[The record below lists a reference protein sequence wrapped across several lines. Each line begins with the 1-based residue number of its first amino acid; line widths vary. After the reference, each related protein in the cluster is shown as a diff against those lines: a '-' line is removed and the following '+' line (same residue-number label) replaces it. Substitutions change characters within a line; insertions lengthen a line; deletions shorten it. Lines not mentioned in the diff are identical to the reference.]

1 MSEAEVRRIVTQRWI
16 SRAREDLEAAR
27 VSIQHGRLLHVACFH
42 AQQAAEKAIKAA
54 YVWLDVEF
62 GRTHDLDELR
72 NRLPGHWL
80 FKTEYPELSS
90 LTFWAVEGRYPGDW
104 PEATE
109 EQAREALAISE
120 NVVGRLLQELAQQGF
135 REHGKDSS

>member
-1 MSEAEVRRIVTQRWI
+1 MSEAEVRRVVTQRWI

-27 VSIQHGRLLHVACFH
+27 VSVKHGGLLHVACFH

-54 YVWLDVEF
+54 YVWLDLEF
-62 GRTHDLDELR
+62 ERTHDLDELR
-72 NRLPGHWL
+72 NRLPGEWL
-80 FKTEYPELSS
+80 FKTEFSELSS

-109 EQAREALAISE
+109 AQAREALATAE
-120 NVVGRLLQELAQQGF
+120 AVVGGVLKELAQQGF
-135 REHGKDSS
+135 EEQSEDSG